1 MEVQAEESISCC
13 VRHSTS
19 TNTVAV
25 EVPEEIK
32 LIWKQSVDKN
42 TWLWGAQ
49 SSPGG
54 GCTNFPM
61 ERLSQVLILNNG
73 RIVKMQ
79 MCVNTLVIKNSAN
92 DLLKEARLTL
102 VAAICKKQESHN
114 LFTAPET
121 HL

>member
-1 MEVQAEESISCC
+1 
-13 VRHSTS
+13 
-19 TNTVAV
+19 
-25 EVPEEIK
+25 
-32 LIWKQSVDKN
+32 
-42 TWLWGAQ
+42 
-49 SSPGG
+49 
-54 GCTNFPM
+54 M

-92 DLLKEARLTL
+92 DLLKEVRLTL

-121 HL
+121 HMCHIFHSDSVVSI